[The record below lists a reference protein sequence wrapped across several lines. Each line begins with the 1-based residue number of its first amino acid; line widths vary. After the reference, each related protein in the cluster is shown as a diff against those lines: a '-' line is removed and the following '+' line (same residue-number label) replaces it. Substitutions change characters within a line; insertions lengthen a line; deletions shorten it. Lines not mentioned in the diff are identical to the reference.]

1 MEKQEIKAAAE
12 TGQFVKVHYIGTLED
27 GTEFDNS
34 YSRQETLDFEV
45 GNPQLL
51 SAFSSALVGMTEGQ
65 KKAFEVAPEDAYGVH
80 DPEATVTVP
89 KTSFPEGF
97 EFNPGD
103 TVEGQ
108 TADGTPVLA
117 KILAAVEEDVQ
128 LDLNHPLAG
137 KKLNFEVE
145 LVEKSQSMPLKALC
159 GKLKKNMTYL
169 LKKSLI

>member
-65 KKAFEVAPEDAYGVH
+65 KKAFEVAPE
-80 DPEATVTVP
+80 
-89 KTSFPEGF
+89 
-97 EFNPGD
+97 
-103 TVEGQ
+103 EGQ

-145 LVEKSQSMPLKALC
+145 LVEIQQ
-159 GKLKKNMTYL
+159 
-169 LKKSLI
+169 

>member
-1 MEKQEIKAAAE
+1 MENEE
-12 TGQFVKVHYIGTLED
+12 TTQTANTGHFVSVHYVGTLND

-51 SAFSSALVGMTEGQ
+51 PAFSTALVGMHIGE
-65 KKAFEVAPEDAYGVH
+65 KKAFQIAPEEAYGPH
-80 DPEATVTVP
+80 DPEATVTVGRDA
-89 KTSFPEGF
+89 FPDNF

-108 TADGTPVLA
+108 TAEGTPVLA
-117 KILAAVEEDVQ
+117 KIISALENDVE

-137 KKLNFEVE
+137 QTSNFEVE
-145 LVEKSQSMPLKALC
+145 LVEIQAQ
-159 GKLKKNMTYL
+159 
-169 LKKSLI
+169 